1 MSVRKRGKFWHYQ
14 FMIAGVLYYG
24 VFHDAE
30 GKKDALAREQAEK
43 VKVRRGDR
51 APANGLDRFQTFVDD
66 VYLKYSKENKAS
78 WLHDEFRC
86 EMLCEF
92 FGTKRFAEIT
102 TMQVVAFIKQ
112 RLASK
117 VKRHRQKSDPTR
129 QRSAVTVHKEVT
141 LLSSIFLMA
150 IREKVAT
157 ENPVAAI
164 PKTIR
169 KMLKARRRRTC
180 PLDDLKEHV
189 LIEKGFVGR
198 NAHLRPVALFDLHT
212 GLRLGELQRLERD
225 HVNLERDSKWVEI
238 DGEAVEV
245 PFDCFVVVKSKN
257 GSSRVIPLNTRAKA
271 IVQHQLDDVTVGN
284 YLFPSIKRE
293 GEMMKEVKKG
303 FASACNTPACKEA
316 GLKYG
321 LYESNG
327 ITFHTLRHRFNSKL
341 EGLGVTKA
349 VRRDLMGHTPKDIT
363 DDYTHSTIDQRRRAV
378 ELLCHNQ
385 MENVLEFPA
394 DCGKIVATA

>member
-1 MSVRKRGKFWHYQ
+1 MTVRKRGKFWHYQ
-14 FMIAGVLYYG
+14 FMIAGALQ
-24 VFHDAE
+24 DA
-30 GKKDALAREQAEK
+30 GSKKDALAMEAAEQ

-66 VYLKYSKENKAS
+66 VYMKYSKENKAS
-78 WLHDEFRC
+78 WIHDEFRC
-86 EMLCEF
+86 KMLCEH
-92 FGTKRFAEIT
+92 FGNKRFTEIT
-102 TMQVVAFIKQ
+102 SMQVVAFIKQ

-117 VKRHRQKSDPTR
+117 VKRHRQKSEPTR
-129 QRSAVTVHKEVT
+129 LRSAVTVHKEVT

-150 IREKVAT
+150 MREKVAA
-157 ENPVAAI
+157 ENPVATI

-169 KMLKARRRRTC
+169 KMLKGRRRRQC

-198 NAHLRPVALFDLHT
+198 NAHLRPVVLFDLHT
-212 GLRLGELQRLERD
+212 GLRLGELERLERD
-225 HVNLERDSKWVEI
+225 HVNLDRESKWVDI
-238 DGEAVEV
+238 DGEPVEV
-245 PFDCFVVVKSKN
+245 PVDCFVVVKSKN
-257 GSSRVIPLNTRAKA
+257 GSSRVIPLNSQAKA
-271 IVQHQLDDVTVGN
+271 IVQHQLSDVTVGN
-284 YLFPSIKRE
+284 YVFPSAKHE
-293 GEMMKEVKKG
+293 GEIMKEVKKG
-303 FASACNTPACKEA
+303 FASACNAPACKEA

-349 VRRDLMGHTPKDIT
+349 VRRDLMGHTPTDIT

-385 MENVLEFPA
+385 TENVVKFPA
-394 DCGKIVATA
+394 DCGKTVAAA